1 MDVSNILN
9 LLLGTGEVGLIIGI
23 ATLKS
28 AVHKARAE
36 ADQAKAQ
43 AKKAEAEAETVRITN
58 AENATRIL
66 VENIVKPLKEELYA
80 TREDLQ
86 ATKKEMASTK
96 RTMSRLARAVEAA
109 NNCPRSESCPVLGK
123 LRNDQK
129 NSVGAG
135 ADRNSAGANKCKGHR
150 NKADPQ
156 GGDPAESGESD
167 DPG

>member
-9 LLLGTGEVGLIIGI
+9 LLLGTGVVGLIIGI

-96 RTMSRLARAVEAA
+96 RTMSRLARVSRLPITALGLSLVLCLASCA
-109 NNCPRSESCPVLGK
+109 TTKKQCRSRS
-123 LRNDQK
+123 RQK
-129 NSVGAG
+129 QCGSKQV
-135 ADRNSAGANKCKGHR
+135 
-150 NKADPQ
+150 
-156 GGDPAESGESD
+156 
-167 DPG
+167 